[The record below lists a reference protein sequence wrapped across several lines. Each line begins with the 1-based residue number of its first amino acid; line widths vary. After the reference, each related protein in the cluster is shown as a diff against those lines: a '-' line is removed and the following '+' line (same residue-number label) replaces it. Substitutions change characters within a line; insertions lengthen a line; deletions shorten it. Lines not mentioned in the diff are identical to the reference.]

1 MRTKQVFG
9 KLWAT
14 VPLSRPGLPKLL
26 FGDAGPVMVTSL
38 SRELRTMQS
47 AHAVP
52 AFKHSMGKAITL
64 PLGQVLLRQLA
75 RLKNTAF

>member
-1 MRTKQVFG
+1 
-9 KLWAT
+9 
-14 VPLSRPGLPKLL
+14 
-26 FGDAGPVMVTSL
+26 MVTGL

-47 AHAVP
+47 AHAHAVP
-52 AFKHSMGKAITL
+52 DFKHSMGKAIPL